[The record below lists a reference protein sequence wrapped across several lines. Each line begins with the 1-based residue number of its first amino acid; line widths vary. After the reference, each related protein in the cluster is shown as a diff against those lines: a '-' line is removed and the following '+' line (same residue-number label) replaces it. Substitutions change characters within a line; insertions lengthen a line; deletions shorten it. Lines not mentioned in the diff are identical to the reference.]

1 MKKYK
6 FLVKRTKEIEIQI
19 SAESHSEA
27 LFKMLQKVVKKD
39 ENFFTED
46 LENRKELFIYIEK
59 IIDENGK
66 ENVKDKEN
74 FIKENSFFISKID
87 RETYEKGNEEIE
99 DDLPKEDVGVV
110 CDKCKNYIPIDE
122 IIHQLE
128 S

>member
-6 FLVKRTKEIEIQI
+6 FLVKRIAEMEIQI

-27 LFKMLQKVVKKD
+27 LFKMLQKVVEKD
-39 ENFFTED
+39 KNFFTED
-46 LENRKELFIYIEK
+46 LENRKNLFIYIEK

-74 FIKENSFFISKID
+74 FVKENSFFISRID
-87 RETYEKGNEEIE
+87 GETYEKGNEEIE
-99 DDLPKEDVGVV
+99 DDLPKEDVEIV
-110 CDKCKNYIPIDE
+110 CDKCGNYIPIDE

>member
-6 FLVKRTKEIEIQI
+6 FLVKRIKEIEIQI

-66 ENVKDKEN
+66 ENVK
-74 FIKENSFFISKID
+74 
-87 RETYEKGNEEIE
+87 YKG
-99 DDLPKEDVGVV
+99 K
-110 CDKCKNYIPIDE
+110 
-122 IIHQLE
+122 
-128 S
+128 